1 MESAPGI
8 VNFHAQTTCPATPH
22 RTALNRLRAPTPMMD
37 PAMVWVVLTG
47 IPKKMVVTSVV
58 AAPPSAHNPSMDARP
73 KTNVIP
79 EVHA

>member
-1 MESAPGI
+1 
-8 VNFHAQTTCPATPH
+8 
-22 RTALNRLRAPTPMMD
+22 
-37 PAMVWVVLTG
+37 MVWVVLTG